1 MTKRRLKV
9 LYFLAFVGFVLIAAS
24 PFAESV
30 DNLLM
35 YVALPLFLLLSILAL
50 YSWKRER
57 DLAGR
62 KDSGPTW
69 PSRIEAFLRKL
80 PPF

>member
-1 MTKRRLKV
+1 MVESRLKA
-9 LYFLAFVGFVLIAAS
+9 LYLLGFIAFVLLAAS

-35 YVALPLFLLLSILAL
+35 YVAIPLFLLLSVLAL
-50 YSWKRER
+50 YSWQRARDGREE
-57 DLAGR
+57 
-62 KDSGPTW
+62 SGSTW
-69 PSRIEAFLRKL
+69 PKRVETFLRKL